1 MVPQKQPETP
11 QSLQTPAS
19 STAQSSMAVTEAS
32 TEGSSMF
39 HRLDAKTLSN
49 RMIESVNF
57 AKELMQTTRGLRV
70 EMEEMDERLD
80 RAENENFHLS
90 TENRDLRDR
99 IEILESVI
107 GQSNVGNEFE
117 NMDWREIIEENKA
130 PQIRS
135 NNQTMNEII
144 DQLFYSKKEM
154 AKKNETN
161 SALMSENQQ
170 LKQQIEQFKAQQQR

>member
-1 MVPQKQPETP
+1 
-11 QSLQTPAS
+11 
-19 STAQSSMAVTEAS
+19 
-32 TEGSSMF
+32 MF

-57 AKELMQTTRGLRV
+57 AKELMKTNRELRTDIDDMADRVDRG
-70 EMEEMDERLD
+70 
-80 RAENENFHLS
+80 ENENFHLS

-130 PQIRS
+130 PQVRS

-144 DQLFYSKKEM
+144 SQLFVYKKDM
-154 AKKNETN
+154 AKRDETN
-161 SALMSENQQ
+161 SALLSENQ
-170 LKQQIEQFKAQQQR
+170 

>member
-1 MVPQKQPETP
+1 
-11 QSLQTPAS
+11 
-19 STAQSSMAVTEAS
+19 
-32 TEGSSMF
+32 MF

-57 AKELMQTTRGLRV
+57 AKELMKTNRELRTDIDDMADRVDRG
-70 EMEEMDERLD
+70 
-80 RAENENFHLS
+80 ENENFHLS

-130 PQIRS
+130 PQVRS

-144 DQLFYSKKEM
+144 SQLFVYKKDM
-154 AKKNETN
+154 AKRDETN
-161 SALMSENQQ
+161 SALLSEN
-170 LKQQIEQFKAQQQR
+170 